1 MTTADLR
8 MPATDH
14 SASTEMTDEVER
26 LHARIAAELRNAGVR
41 LPDAVVASIAD
52 VVLDDAIRLS
62 LAWLEH

>member
-1 MTTADLR
+1 MTTADVR
-8 MPATDH
+8 TSTTDH
-14 SASTEMTDEVER
+14 PTSDGMADEVDR
-26 LHARIAAELRNAGVR
+26 LHARITAELRNAGVR

>member
-1 MTTADLR
+1 MTTVDLR
-8 MPATDH
+8 MPAPDN
-14 SASTEMTDEVER
+14 SSSGEMADEVER
-26 LHARIAAELRNAGVR
+26 LHARIATELRNAGVH